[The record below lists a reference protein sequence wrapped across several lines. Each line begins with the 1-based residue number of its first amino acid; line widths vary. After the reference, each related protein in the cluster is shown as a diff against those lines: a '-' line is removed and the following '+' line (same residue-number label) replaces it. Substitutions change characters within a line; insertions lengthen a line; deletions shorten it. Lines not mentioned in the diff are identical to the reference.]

1 MIQSSPHFES
11 FEPIMNDLWVVDV
24 DDDAN
29 YDASMTMMIVSIETQ
44 SESDRVI
51 AMIVVTLHLGILE
64 ETC

>member
-1 MIQSSPHFES
+1 
-11 FEPIMNDLWVVDV
+11 MNDLWVVDV
-24 DDDAN
+24 DDDAKC
-29 YDASMTMMIVSIETQ
+29 DASMTMMIVSIETQ